1 MAGNQAYIFMAFS
14 IVGVT
19 IGILFDFFRIIRKT
33 IKTNDFFTYIEDIL
47 FWILTGIIIIFSMYY
62 FCDGELRFFMVIGIV
77 LGAIIYLLTIS
88 RYVIKI
94 SLFFINIIKK
104 IIINPIYAI
113 IRFFKKKILRH
124 IFIICINFRK
134 NFIRILKKY
143 KKNRGILK
151 KKEKYNSI

>member
-19 IGILFDFFRIIRKT
+19 IGILFDIFRIIRKT
-33 IKTNDFFTYIEDIL
+33 IKTNDFFTYIEDVL
-47 FWILTGIIIIFSMYY
+47 FWILTVIIIIFSMYY

-77 LGAIIYLLTIS
+77 LGTIIYLLTIS
-88 RYVIKI
+88 RYVINI

-104 IIINPIYAI
+104 IIINPIHTI

-151 KKEKYNSI
+151 KREKYNSI

>member
-124 IFIICINFRK
+124 IFIVYINFRK
-134 NFIRILKKY
+134 NFIKILKKY

-151 KKEKYNSI
+151 KREKYNSI

>member
-1 MAGNQAYIFMAFS
+1 MVGNQAYIFMAFS

-47 FWILTGIIIIFSMYY
+47 FWIITGIIIIFSMYY
-62 FCDGELRFFMVIGIV
+62 FCDGELRFFMVIGII
-77 LGAIIYLLTIS
+77 LGTIMYLLTIS
-88 RYVIKI
+88 RYVIII
-94 SLFFINIIKK
+94 SLFFLNIIKK

-151 KKEKYNSI
+151 KREKYNSI

>member
-94 SLFFINIIKK
+94 SIFFINIIKK

-124 IFIICINFRK
+124 IFIVCINFRK
-134 NFIRILKKY
+134 NFIGILKKY

-151 KKEKYNSI
+151 KREKYNSI

>member
-62 FCDGELRFFMVIGIV
+62 FCDGELRFFMVIGII
-77 LGAIIYLLTIS
+77 LGTIMYLLTIS
-88 RYVIKI
+88 RYVIII
-94 SLFFINIIKK
+94 SLFFLNIIKK

-143 KKNRGILK
+143 KRNRGILK

>member
-94 SLFFINIIKK
+94 SIFFINIIKK

-113 IRFFKKKILRH
+113 IRFFKKKILRQ

-151 KKEKYNSI
+151 KREKYNSI

>member
-94 SLFFINIIKK
+94 SIFFINIIKK

-134 NFIRILKKY
+134 NFIGILKKY

>member
-47 FWILTGIIIIFSMYY
+47 FWIITGIIIIFSMYY
-62 FCDGELRFFMVIGIV
+62 FCDGELRFFMVIGII
-77 LGAIIYLLTIS
+77 LGTSIYLFTIS

-94 SLFFINIIKK
+94 SLFFMN
-104 IIINPIYAI
+104 IIINPILAI
-113 IRFFKKKILRH
+113 FRFFKKKILRH
-124 IFIICINFRK
+124 IFIVCINFRK
-134 NFIRILKKY
+134 NFIKILKKY

-151 KKEKYNSI
+151 KREKYNSI

>member
-47 FWILTGIIIIFSMYY
+47 FWIITGIIIIFSMYY
-62 FCDGELRFFMVIGIV
+62 FCDGELRFFMVIGII
-77 LGAIIYLLTIS
+77 LGTIMYLLTIS
-88 RYVIKI
+88 RYVIII
-94 SLFFINIIKK
+94 SLFFLNIIKK

-151 KKEKYNSI
+151 KREKYNSI

>member
-94 SLFFINIIKK
+94 SIFFINIIKK

-151 KKEKYNSI
+151 KREKYNSI